1 MLHIRITRGPNREET
16 LSISDKELP
25 FTIGREKDNR
35 LHIRSNAVSRY
46 HAVLLRENGEHYVQ
60 DMNSTNGTLLN
71 GKKTKKGRV
80 NPGDKITIA
89 NVEIRIE
96 GAPAPLQDTKVPLD
110 LTVSI
115 DRPISMDS
123 TIVIKNPTETLKIV
137 DAPGSVPQD
146 DLSKS
151 YSALQLLYR
160 ADEVLRDIG
169 DFKQLLENFMTL
181 IIEVIPADR
190 GYIFLIN
197 RENGMPVPYVRHPGG
212 VLEGDA
218 EIVVSKT
225 ILQTAVKQKESLISN
240 DALVDERFVHSK
252 SVANLK
258 VRSAMCAPLLN
269 RGKVLG
275 VIYLDSTDQSNLF
288 VEDDLALLSAMALK
302 AGIALD
308 NARLYDDMRNLLI
321 NTVETLVR
329 AIQARD
335 PYTSGHS
342 VRVTRYAL
350 QIGARLG
357 IGTTDQHHLYLAAML
372 HDIGKIGIPDDLLNR
387 PGRLNE
393 AEIATVREHV
403 KLGAN
408 MLRALGEMHPI
419 VPLILHHHEAWNGS
433 GYPDGLKGEKIPL
446 ISRIL
451 SVADSFDAMTSDRP
465 YRQALLRTEAIDEL
479 KRCRGTTYE
488 PKIVDVFLEVL
499 ENESTDVIDIELEGM
514 NQEAPIEEPAPR

>member
-1 MLHIRITRGPNREET
+1 MIHLRITRGPNRVET

-35 LHIRSNAVSRY
+35 LHIPSNAVSRY
-46 HAVLLRENGEHYVQ
+46 HAVLFHDGGEHYVQ
-60 DMNSTNGTLLN
+60 DMGSTNGTFLN

-80 NPGDKITIA
+80 NPGDKVTIA
-89 NVEIRIE
+89 NVEIRVE
-96 GAPAPLQDTKVPLD
+96 GSPAPLNDASAPLD

-115 DRPISMDS
+115 DRPISTDS
-123 TIVIKNPTETLKIV
+123 TIIVKNPTETLKIK
-137 DAPGSVPQD
+137 ATQSTSPD
-146 DLSKS
+146 DLSRS
-151 YSALQLLYR
+151 YSALQVLYR

-169 DFKQLLENFMTL
+169 DFKQLLENFMNL
-181 IIEVIPADR
+181 ITEVIPADR

-197 RENGMPVPYVRHPGG
+197 RESGMPVPYVRHPGG
-212 VLEGDA
+212 ILEGDA

-225 ILQTAVKQKESLISN
+225 ILQTAVKKKESLISN

-258 VRSAMCAPLLN
+258 VRSAMCAPLIN

-275 VIYLDSTDQSNLF
+275 IIYLDSTDQSNLF
-288 VEDDLALLSAMALK
+288 AEDDLTMLSAMALK

-350 QIGARLG
+350 QLGTRLELS
-357 IGTTDQHHLYLAAML
+357 TTDRHHLYLAAML

-387 PGRLNE
+387 PTRLNE
-393 AEIATVREHV
+393 DEIAVVREHV

-419 VPLILHHHEAWNGS
+419 VPLILHHHEAWDGS
-433 GYPDGLKGEKIPL
+433 GYPEGLKGKKIPL

-451 SVADSFDAMTSDRP
+451 AVADTFDAMTSDRP
-465 YRQALLRTEAIDEL
+465 YRKALPRDEAIGEL
-479 KRCRGTTYE
+479 KRCRGTSYDPE
-488 PKIVDVFLEVL
+488 ILDVFLEIL
-499 ENESTDVIDIELEGM
+499 DDESSEEVEIDLDGIG
-514 NQEAPIEEPAPR
+514 QEAPIGEPAPQ